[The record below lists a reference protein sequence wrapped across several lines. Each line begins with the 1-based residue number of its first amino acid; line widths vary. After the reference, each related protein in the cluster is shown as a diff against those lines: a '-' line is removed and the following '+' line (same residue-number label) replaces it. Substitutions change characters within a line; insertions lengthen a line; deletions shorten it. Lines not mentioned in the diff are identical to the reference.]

1 VPIFIENIII
11 EPKSTSQQFVIYG
24 SYDNATEESNSDIS
38 DEVKHQGVEKMTGN
52 DVMVSIDFAGLH
64 EPTCA
69 GSDNPGTKSSD
80 YELWSPHDDGRHG
93 SSNKCFLG

>member
-1 VPIFIENIII
+1 
-11 EPKSTSQQFVIYG
+11 VIYG
-24 SYDNATEESNSDIS
+24 SYDNATEDSNSDIS
-38 DEVKHQGVEKMTGN
+38 DEVKKNENQPAPNVGN

-69 GSDNPGTKSSD
+69 GSDNPGTKGSD